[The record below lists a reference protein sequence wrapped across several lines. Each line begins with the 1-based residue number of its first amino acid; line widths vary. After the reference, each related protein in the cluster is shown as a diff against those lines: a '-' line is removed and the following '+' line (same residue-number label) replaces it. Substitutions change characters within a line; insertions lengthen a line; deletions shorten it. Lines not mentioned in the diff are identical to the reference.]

1 MNAKDSRP
9 RLVIFDM
16 DGTLVD
22 VTKRHVEGHRVALRT
37 VYGIEC
43 QPDHRVHQGNTQP
56 NILRMMCRREGVLSS
71 AVETHLPRA
80 LQILSETTIA
90 LLDGD
95 IRSCVLPGAVDLLDA
110 LVQGGHPLALVT
122 GCISRTALFI
132 LERAGLSR
140 YFPVC
145 VFGDEG
151 DERLDLLHLAV
162 SRAVAAHELEGNWDV
177 PNGLAVIGDAPRDIQ
192 AGRALGARVVAVATG
207 HHGLES
213 LARCNPDALLR
224 SLADRHAAL
233 GAILGSAPD
242 AGNDRLCPG
251 IEERG

>member
-1 MNAKDSRP
+1 MCGKLKRAGDRMKDAYT
-9 RLVIFDM
+9 I
-16 DGTLVD
+16 T
-22 VTKRHVEGHRVALRT
+22 
-37 VYGIEC
+37 
-43 QPDHRVHQGNTQP
+43 P
-56 NILRMMCRREGVLSS
+56 NIADNDLADSEREQRVLAQTLLATAVAITSS
-71 AVETHLPRA
+71 LDLDQVLERVLAATDDVVPHDGA
-80 LQILSETTIA
+80 NIA

-110 LVQGGHPLALVT
+110 LVQGGHALALVT

-132 LERAGLSR
+132 LEHAGLSR

-177 PNGLAVIGDAPRDIQ
+177 PNGLAVSGDAPRDIQ

-213 LARCNPDALLR
+213 LARYNPDALLR
-224 SLADRHAAL
+224 SLADLQAAL

-242 AGNDRLCPG
+242 AGNDRPCPG